1 MNILIF
7 EDELFNFRLLQHMLH
22 ELNED
27 YIAIG
32 PISTVEEGRLYL
44 STHNDTDLII
54 ADIQLND
61 GLSFDALRNA
71 PDDVPIIFTTAY
83 EEHALKAFEF
93 NSLSYLLKPIDEEEL
108 RIAIK
113 KAKRLIRPHEKE
125 VLDKISEES
134 VYRERFVTKMA
145 KGDKVILVA
154 NVRYIASEQKTTYI
168 HLLDG
173 SSFPIDMTIETV
185 ARQMNP
191 KKFKQVNRKYIIP
204 IEQISATERLANG
217 RLRLSLREDDIP
229 DIFVSRTRRNEVL
242 EWLDS

>member
-1 MNILIF
+1 MKILIF
-7 EDELFNFRLLQHMLH
+7 EDEIHNYHLLHSML
-22 ELNED
+22 ENID
-27 YIAIG
+27 PTNYIVG
-32 PISTVEEGRLYL
+32 PISSVKQGQDFFQYL
-44 STHNDTDLII
+44 HHVDLII

-61 GLSFDALRNA
+61 GLSFDALRFA
-71 PDDVPIIFTTAY
+71 PDDIPIIFTTAY
-83 EEHALKAFEF
+83 DEHALRAFEY
-93 NSLSYLLKPIDEEEL
+93 NSLSYLIKPIDEEEL

>member
-93 NSLSYLLKPIDEEEL
+93 NSLSYLLKPIDEKQLAEAIRRASRLGRYSHEQLFGEL
-108 RIAIK
+108 GDDSDHRHSFLVK
-113 KAKRLIRPHEKE
+113 TYKG
-125 VLDKISEES
+125 
-134 VYRERFVTKMA
+134 ERRVP
-145 KGDKVILVA
+145 VA
-154 NVRYIASEQKTTYI
+154 MVRYAVSDHKTTYL
-168 HLLDG
+168 HLLDDT
-173 SSFPIDMTIETV
+173 SYPVDMSLSEL
-185 ARQMNP
+185 AGQLDRHL
-191 KKFKQVNRKYIIP
+191 FRLVNRKYILP
-204 IEQISATERLANG
+204 REQVKGTERLANG
-217 RLRLSLREDDIP
+217 KVRLLLYGSDMP
-229 DIFVSRTRRNEVL
+229 DIVVSRERRKEIMDWL
-242 EWLDS
+242 E